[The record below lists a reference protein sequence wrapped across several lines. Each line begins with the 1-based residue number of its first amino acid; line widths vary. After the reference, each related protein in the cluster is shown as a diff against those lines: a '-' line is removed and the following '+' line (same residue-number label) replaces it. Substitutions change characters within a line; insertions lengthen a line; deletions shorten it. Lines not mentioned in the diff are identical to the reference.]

1 MLTVDTKYKTDN
13 SEVKALAKQPD
24 EIVEKAKSLYLEG
37 HKLIEISKLLDIPEG
52 TIRSWKNRQ
61 KWDSTVATEKKSVA
75 TKRGA
80 PMGNKNG
87 KGGPVGNKKAEKY
100 GFLSKYLPGETL
112 EIFNSIENAS
122 PLDLLWHTIKM
133 QYTAFIR
140 AQSLMYVKDQQ
151 DSTTTRIE
159 EKNGNVWGEK
169 WEVQQ
174 AWDKHANF
182 MKAQSTALSA
192 LTSSINRYEDM
203 LNRLPMATEEQRLRI
218 ELLKVDIDNKRGN
231 EEELSKLDKMLEAM
245 TDEAKR

>member
-1 MLTVDTKYKTDN
+1 M
-13 SEVKALAKQPD
+13 KALAKQPN
-24 EIVEKAKSLYLEG
+24 EKVEKAKSLYLKG
-37 HKLIEISKLLDIPEG
+37 KKLIDI
-52 TIRSWKNRQ
+52 
-61 KWDSTVATEKKSVA
+61 ATELELPPGTVRRWKSVYKWG
-75 TKRGA
+75 TERSDNNERSQKRPRGA
-80 PMGNKNG
+80 PKGNQNG
-87 KGGPVGNKKAEKY
+87 KGAPEGNKRAEKY

-151 DSTTTRIE
+151 DFTKTLIE

-203 LNRLPMATEEQRLRI
+203 LNRSPMATEEQRLRI

-231 EEELSKLDKMLEAM
+231 EEELSKLDRMLEAM
-245 TDEAKR
+245 DDEAKR

>member
-1 MLTVDTKYKTDN
+1 M
-13 SEVKALAKQPD
+13 AKQPN
-24 EIVEKAKSLYLEG
+24 EKVEKAKSLYLKG
-37 HKLIEISKLLDIPEG
+37 TKLIDIATKLDLPPG
-52 TIRSWKNRQ
+52 TVRRWKSVY
-61 KWDSTVATEKKSVA
+61 KWDNERSDNSERSQKKP
-75 TKRGA
+75 RGA
-80 PMGNKNG
+80 PKGNTNG
-87 KGGPVGNKKAEKY
+87 KGGPPGNKKAEKY

-112 EIFNSIENAS
+112 EIFNSLENAS

-140 AQSLMYVKDQQ
+140 AQSLMYVKDPQ
-151 DSTTTRIE
+151 DMTKTLIE
-159 EKNGNVWGEK
+159 ERDGNTWGEK

-203 LNRLPMATEEQRLRI
+203 LNRSPMATEEQRLRI

-231 EEELSKLDKMLEAM
+231 DEELSKLDRMLESIDQAAERRGDQ
-245 TDEAKR
+245 DE